1 MNRGIGV
8 ILAIAVAFILGF
20 WISSSGLVGS
30 KGNPAQVSSLSEVGQ
45 NQPDEAEEKFPTNA
59 VFVTVEDVRLTP
71 PRSRIQSIGTGKAV
85 RSIHVTADVA
95 GTVEKIHV
103 QPNTDVKAGDPIVT
117 LERKTQEILLG
128 SAKAEFEKQNAAFAR
143 YETLLSQ
150 HSNAVS
156 QAQVDEAR
164 AALAVAQAQVA
175 EAQYEYDRRII
186 RAPFSGR
193 INLNDLTVGS
203 YLPQGAEIVTL
214 VDASSLLVEFTV
226 PETSISQ
233 IRIGVPVRLSTPALQ
248 GRIFSGVVES
258 FDSSIDEEFRTVRV
272 RAEVQ
277 NPQNLLLPGMTF
289 SVSLAS
295 SDNPLPMV
303 PAVSILWNQNGAYVW
318 RLGVDDKPE
327 RIEVVLRHRQSDNVW
342 VEADLNDG
350 DRVVK
355 DGAFKVSQGAD
366 IAIEVAGTEAGRSDG

>member
-1 MNRGIGV
+1 MNRGLAL
-8 ILAIAVAFILGF
+8 ILALAGAFALGI
-20 WISSSGLVGS
+20 WVSSSGLIGS
-30 KGNPAQVSSLSEVGQ
+30 DSKQARISALSETGQ
-45 NQPDEAEEKFPTNA
+45 QGDAPEEAFPTNA
-59 VFVTVEDVRLTP
+59 VFVTTADVALTP

-85 RSIHVTADVA
+85 RSVHVTADVA
-95 GTVEKIHV
+95 GTVESIHV
-103 QPNTDVKAGDPIVT
+103 QPNTDVRAGDPIVT
-117 LERKTQEILLG
+117 LERETQEILLG
-128 SAKAEFEKQNAAFAR
+128 SAKAEFEKQNASFAR

-186 RAPFSGR
+186 RAPFAGR

-226 PETSISQ
+226 PETSIAQ
-233 IRIGVPVRLSTPALQ
+233 IRTGVPVRLSTPALQ
-248 GRIFSGVVES
+248 GRFFDGEIES

-277 NPQNLLLPGMTF
+277 NPQNLLVPGMTF

-295 SDNPLPMV
+295 SDAPLPTV

-318 RLGVDDKPE
+318 RLGNENKPE
-327 RIEVVLRHRQSDNVW
+327 RVEVVLRHRQSDNVW
-342 VEADLNDG
+342 VEADLNEG
-350 DRVVK
+350 DQVVK
-355 DGAFKVSQGAD
+355 DGAFKVSQGAE
-366 IAIEVAGTEAGRSDG
+366 IAVEIAGTDKGRIDG